1 MKAKKM
7 LMRIFRNAR
16 KVAGS
21 WPAIDEY
28 DFVEDLSSWEFVIPS
43 DDDDDHEA
51 YYSLNDEDLPLK
63 VFIDDGV
70 EIGIEPED
78 IVGETGLKQDDSC
91 LHGSPS
97 SDVSMESPSPAQITV
112 ALDVAP
118 VGLNDCTNDHGYV
131 PDYDI
136 DNEEEDYDED
146 DGYDYDLDEELVPY
160 CARNK
165 VAKQQRMKKLSKMTC
180 PKMSKLKSS
189 PYYCNRPGAT
199 LKISV
204 HAKNLPKLSVAS
216 HGKTVVSNGANI
228 SFQTT
233 VCKMCR
239 SSLAIQTA
247 CCSVIPTKKKL
258 NRNH

>member
-21 WPAIDEY
+21 RPAIDEY

-63 VFIDDGV
+63 VVIDDEV

-118 VGLNDCTNDHGYV
+118 VGLDDYKNDHGYV
-131 PDYDI
+131 PDYEI
-136 DNEEEDYDED
+136 DNEEEEDYDED

-199 LKISV
+199 LKI
-204 HAKNLPKLSVAS
+204 
-216 HGKTVVSNGANI
+216 
-228 SFQTT
+228 
-233 VCKMCR
+233 R
-239 SSLAIQTA
+239 SRSD
-247 CCSVIPTKKKL
+247 
-258 NRNH
+258 